1 MFVLNKKTG
10 NIQECHNM
18 DAIKSC
24 RKDTE
29 TYSVAERQED
39 LAAEGAQKPRKPTRK
54 EKTDKS
60 RSTVET
66 KKAVNEAATEDMDGT
81 GGLKVPDEERTD
93 VGTDG
98 LDEEKLA
105 EMDLQALRE
114 KAKELEIPGY
124 TNMNKDTLI
133 AMILNH

>member
-1 MFVLNKKTG
+1 MYVLNKKTG
-10 NIQECHNM
+10 NVQECHNM

-39 LAAEGAQKPRKPTRK
+39 LAAEGVQKPKRAPKK

-60 RSTVET
+60 AIEAKGDVSEADMSDNGGQYGSDEE
-66 KKAVNEAATEDMDGT
+66 KQEDKAAA
-81 GGLKVPDEERTD
+81 PDEEQ
-93 VGTDG
+93 
-98 LDEEKLA
+98 LA
-105 EMDLQALRE
+105 EMYLPALRE
-114 KAKELEIPGY
+114 KAKELGITGY
-124 TNMNKDTLI
+124 SNMNKDTLI

>member
-10 NIQECHNM
+10 NVQECHNM

-29 TYSVAERQED
+29 TYSVAERQEE
-39 LAAEGAQKPRKPTRK
+39 LVAEGGQKSKKSTRK

-60 RSTVET
+60 TAEEKR
-66 KKAVNEAATEDMDGT
+66 AVNEAAMVDGD
-81 GGLKVPDEERTD
+81 GGEGQQVSDEEKPD
-93 VGTDG
+93 SGTTG
-98 LDEEKLA
+98 LDEERLA
-105 EMDLQALRE
+105 EMNLQALRE
-114 KAKELEIPGY
+114 KAKEMEIPGY

-133 AMILNH
+133 AMLLNH